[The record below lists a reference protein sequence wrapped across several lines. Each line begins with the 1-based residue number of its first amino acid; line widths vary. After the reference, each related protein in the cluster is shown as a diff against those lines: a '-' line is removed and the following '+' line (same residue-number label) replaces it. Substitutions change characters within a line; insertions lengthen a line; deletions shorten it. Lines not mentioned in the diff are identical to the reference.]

1 MTAVD
6 DLLAQIFDGLQPGV
20 YGEFRTEFESWVRDL
35 RRFRE
40 FAGSNRSKI
49 RAKLKSARDEGGL
62 LDVRAELQTAL
73 LLLGEER
80 FTLEYEVYA
89 AAKQRGPDYTVT
101 FKTHTPFNVEV
112 RRIRAADLGPADL
125 RAVENGGAGTP
136 RAANPHMGKLM
147 AVLCDKVGQMP
158 PSIVNLLWLAAD
170 GELADEAWESF
181 PSGHAA
187 LAFCSATAFATL
199 ALELVPDRPETP
211 WLIGGAYLLACGTS
225 GLRVASG
232 QHFIGDVAA
241 GAVLGSAIGWLTV
254 RLHAK
259 ASASADSPV
268 ARLQFRRQ
276 GLPILV
282 LSYRLP

>member
-6 DLLAQIFDGLQPGV
+6 DLLAQIFDQIFNGQQPDL
-20 YGEFRTEFESWVRDL
+20 YGEFRSEFGSWVRDS

-40 FAGSNRSKI
+40 FALSNRAKI

-80 FTLEYEVYA
+80 FTLEYEAYA

-112 RRIRAADLGPADL
+112 RRIRAADLGTAEG
-125 RAVENGGAGTP
+125 RAGENGGVSTP
-136 RAANPHMGKLM
+136 TASSPHTGKLM

-170 GELADEAWESF
+170 GRLADADITSAA
-181 PSGHAA
+181 AA
-187 LAFCSATAFATL
+187 LRQLAERKADDFFVRRGFLNTGDFLKQYGRLSGIVVYQRGETVVWQNGLARHKPPREVVTAIERL
-199 ALELVPDRPETP
+199 ART
-211 WLIGGAYLLACGTS
+211 
-225 GLRVASG
+225 
-232 QHFIGDVAA
+232 
-241 GAVLGSAIGWLTV
+241 
-254 RLHAK
+254 
-259 ASASADSPV
+259 
-268 ARLQFRRQ
+268 
-276 GLPILV
+276 
-282 LSYRLP
+282 